1 MAKSYEELE
10 LEQKNETEFV
20 LSKTEQD
27 GTKREFLLSETD
39 VVLLGRVVPSIVR
52 QINAGKSPGFGI
64 LARPAAPMTEALS
77 PDSRRLGGGVG
88 LFIRTIRGS

>member
-39 VVLLGRVVPSIVR
+39 V
-52 QINAGKSPGFGI
+52 
-64 LARPAAPMTEALS
+64 LS
-77 PDSRRLGGGVG
+77 C
-88 LFIRTIRGS
+88 